1 MLFPSGAFAG
11 TSDISSKNFF
21 RDSLCLY
28 FTKEHNEESGQKEA
42 SSSRGSTLRQG
53 QSFSNPKAASH
64 RLSCASLIRVKV
76 AHSLYQVGSVTF
88 KGHVYL

>member
-42 SSSRGSTLRQG
+42 SLRQG

-64 RLSCASLIRVKV
+64 RLSCASLICVKV

>member
-1 MLFPSGAFAG
+1 MQALPEV
-11 TSDISSKNFF
+11 K
-21 RDSLCLY
+21 
-28 FTKEHNEESGQKEA
+28 
-42 SSSRGSTLRQG
+42 TLRQG